1 MAVLKDVA
9 GRDEVG
15 KVLHGMSQVVQG
27 VVVRAQKRM
36 NMRDKAK
43 DKNLAAKEQQVKQ
56 MR

>member
-43 DKNLAAKEQQVKQ
+43 DKNLAAKEQQVREQ
-56 MR
+56 